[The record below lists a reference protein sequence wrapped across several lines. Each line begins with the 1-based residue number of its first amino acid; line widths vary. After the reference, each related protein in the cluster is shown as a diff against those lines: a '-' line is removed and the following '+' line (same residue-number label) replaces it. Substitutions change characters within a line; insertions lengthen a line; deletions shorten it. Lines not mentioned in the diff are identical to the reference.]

1 MIYRARDFL
10 DEPAPRAYPLSIHAF
25 AKLNLGLRVGR
36 LRPDG
41 YHDIDTVFQTIDFG
55 DTLHARPRPRG
66 VRLRVVR
73 KGPARRAGFAVPQTS
88 KNLVVRAARLLQARF
103 GVRTGA
109 DLLLVKRVP
118 AGSGLGG
125 GSSDA
130 VAALRL
136 LGRLWNLRGLEKEG
150 VKLARELGSDC
161 AFFWKGGRARARGR
175 GERLRSLRLLGGK
188 KTITLVV
195 PRSGVRTLD
204 AYRWLDESR
213 RGSKDL
219 TAWKRLH
226 TIDALRGA
234 RETESPVFRAG
245 ENDFEEVVG
254 RHCPQVHAAK
264 RLLVEQGVGSVR
276 MSGTGSAV
284 FGVLPRERDPVE
296 VLHRLGR
303 TPFDVVMTRFTRFGS
318 LWCRKGRPA
327 RMRP

>member
-1 MIYRARDFL
+1 VIHRARDFL
-10 DEPAPRAYPLSIHAF
+10 DEPAPRAYPLSIHAL
-25 AKLNLGLRVGR
+25 AKLNLGLSVGR
-36 LRPDG
+36 LRADG

-66 VRLRVVR
+66 IRLRVVR

-109 DLLLVKRVP
+109 DIMLVKRVP

-130 VAALRL
+130 VTALRL

-175 GERLRSLRLLGGK
+175 GERLRSLRVLSAH
-188 KTITLVV
+188 TLVLV
-195 PRSGVRTLD
+195 LPQRGVSTTD

-213 RGSKDL
+213 RHSKDL
-219 TAWKRLH
+219 TVWKRLH
-226 TIDALRGA
+226 TIDALRNS
-234 RETESPVFRAG
+234 RETESPVFLAV

-254 RHCPQVHAAK
+254 RHCPEVNAAK

-296 VLHRLGR
+296 VVHRLGR

-327 RMRP
+327 RKRP